1 MNVRKFMNVSFPL
14 NLQRAWREMISL
26 ISLALAVLLYCDGA
40 AIASHHYTDKQLE
53 ALAARVG
60 KTFWINAAN
69 EKAPSFLTAPRP
81 GATTFRPEEN
91 DSFEITEL
99 TGKKTKDPY
108 YKVTFQ
114 SGKVG
119 YLTPDM
125 FHEEFNAKILSYDPL
140 ADEKK
145 KKEEQAAE
153 ENKRLEWI
161 KSQPWSPAVKAAA
174 IRKQPTA
181 GLRTAEVRRVLGE
194 PTRVSKTRATSK
206 VATEER
212 WFYPDGTVLTFRN
225 GLLSSSEK
233 KEDK

>member
-1 MNVRKFMNVSFPL
+1 MKARKFMNVSFLL
-14 NLQRAWREMISL
+14 NIQRAWRQMIGL
-26 ISLALAVLLYCDGA
+26 ISLSFVVLLYGGGA
-40 AIASHHYTDKQLE
+40 AIASSHYTDKQLE

-81 GATTFRPEEN
+81 GATKFRPEEN

-99 TGKKTKDPY
+99 TGQKIKDPY
-108 YKVTFQ
+108 YKVRFQ

-145 KKEEQAAE
+145 KKEEQEAE
-153 ENKRLEWI
+153 EKKRLEWI
-161 KSQPWSPAVKAAA
+161 KAQPWSPAVKAAA
-174 IRKQPTA
+174 IKKQPTP
-181 GLRTAEVRRVLGE
+181 GLKTGEVRQVLGE
-194 PTRVSKTRATSK
+194 PNRVSKTRGTTK
-206 VATEER
+206 VAEER
-212 WFYPDGTVLTFRN
+212 WFYPDGTVLTFHN
-225 GLLSSSEK
+225 GLLSSTEK
-233 KEDK
+233 KENK

>member
-1 MNVRKFMNVSFPL
+1 MKPRDWLEIFG
-14 NLQRAWREMISL
+14 L

-40 AIASHHYTDKQLE
+40 VIASSHYTDKQLE

-69 EKAPSFLTAPRP
+69 EKAPSFLTEPRP

-99 TGKKTKDPY
+99 TGQKTKDPY
-108 YKVTFQ
+108 YKVRFQ

-153 ENKRLEWI
+153 EKKRLEWI
-161 KSQPWSPAVKAAA
+161 KAQPWSPAVKAAA
-174 IRKQPTA
+174 IKKQPTP
-181 GLRTAEVRRVLGE
+181 GLKSGEVRQVLGA
-194 PTRVSKTRATSK
+194 PTRVSKTRGTSK
-206 VATEER
+206 VAAEER
-212 WFYPDGTVLTFRN
+212 WFYPDGTVLTFHN
-225 GLLSSSEK
+225 GLLSSTEK
-233 KEDK
+233 KENK

>member
-1 MNVRKFMNVSFPL
+1 MISLLAEYRLRL
-14 NLQRAWREMISL
+14 NAKIISL
-26 ISLALAVLLYCDGA
+26 ISLVLAVVLNYDFA
-40 AIASHHYTDKQLE
+40 AIASSHYTDKQLE

-69 EKAPSFLTAPRP
+69 EKPPSFLTAPRP

-99 TGKKTKDPY
+99 TGQKAKDPY
-108 YKVTFQ
+108 YKVRFQ

-140 ADEKK
+140 ADAKK
-145 KKEEQAAE
+145 KKEEHEAE
-153 ENKRLEWI
+153 EKKRLEWI
-161 KSQPWSPAVKAAA
+161 KAQPWSPAVKAAA

-181 GLRTAEVRRVLGE
+181 GLKTAEVRRVLGE
-194 PTRVSKTRATSK
+194 PTRVSKTRGTTK
-206 VATEER
+206 VAEER
-212 WFYPDGTVLTFRN
+212 WFYPDGTVLTFHN
-225 GLLSSSEK
+225 GLLSSAEK
-233 KEDK
+233 KENK